1 MAYTTDDLT
10 SALEDAYDAW
20 QAAPSDI
27 AGLCSII
34 RSAEVASSSLINPA
48 GTITGTSANGRSS
61 QIVFDGRTP
70 GSITTKEQAN
80 CRRALNERLRYWAD
94 WIQQCLNYGL
104 DPLITESNGPPA
116 TLPALLNNPQTLTV
130 YQLLEWL
137 LGTQW
142 ARYKT
147 GFQAKTITG
156 AAGFNNWPAHLFRVT
171 ERMSDYSLGRSAGAV
186 FA

>member
-10 SALEDAYDAW
+10 AALEDAYDSW

-34 RSAEVASSSLINPA
+34 RSSEVASSSLINPA
-48 GTITGTSANGRSS
+48 GTTTSTSANGRSS

-104 DPLITESNGPPA
+104 DPLVTEANGSPNP
-116 TLPALLNNPQTLTV
+116 LPALVQNPPQLTV
-130 YQLLEWL
+130 YQLMEWM

-142 ARYKT
+142 ARYKS
-147 GFQAKTITG
+147 GFQATTITG
-156 AAGFNNWPAHLFRVT
+156 TTGLNNWPAHLFRVT
-171 ERMSDYSLGRSAGAV
+171 ERMSDYSLGRSVGAA